1 MNSPIKLTLL
11 SATVLLSG
19 CFEPRLNTE
28 QLCDKYPSIQCA
40 ELNMNDGQCRVART
54 DLIWHRKK
62 VFDNPSAENMIEEF
76 RLVSDYQRCLDLAAQ
91 IEPTKVGDKK
101 ERRFNA
107 LLHSYDEQK
116 RLLAELKKHDSPQ
129 ALYFLWTQ
137 GDNSAIRRFLRFEG
151 TNKLNTPELQYA
163 LATYYISHDREKT
176 VKILHRALTLKPKKQ
191 ELQAKIVE
199 SLASVNQSLKQPEY
213 AYIWVMVGKELGLPV
228 ASERNLQVL
237 YSFSPEK
244 VEHLQGVA
252 DKILNA
258 IESQSFRNA
267 HLPSLKSLQ

>member
-1 MNSPIKLTLL
+1 MNNPIKLTLL
-11 SATVLLSG
+11 ASVILLSG

-28 QLCDKYPSIQCA
+28 QLCDKYPALNCG
-40 ELNMNDGQCRVART
+40 ELNMNDGQCRIART
-54 DLIWHRKK
+54 DLIWQRKK
-62 VFDNPSAENMIEEF
+62 VLDNPSAENMIEEF

-116 RLLAELKKHDSPQ
+116 RLLAALKQHNSPQ

-137 GDNSAIRRFLRFEG
+137 GDQSAIREFLRYE
-151 TNKLNTPELQYA
+151 NSNQLDTPELQYA

-176 VKILHRALTLKPKKQ
+176 LDILHKALRLHPQDKQ
-191 ELQAKIVE
+191 LQSNIVE

-228 ASERNLQVL
+228 VPERNLRVL
-237 YSFSPEK
+237 YNFSPEK
-244 VEHLQGVA
+244 IEHLQQIA
-252 DKILNA
+252 DKILAA
-258 IESQSFRNA
+258 IEDGDYQDS